1 MDQLFKEFK
10 SVSKKEWLTKVEK
23 DLKGKPIDKFN
34 WEPIDGI
41 PLTPFAHADD
51 HKKNYIPLVGKQ
63 QTNSWEIGVKIKV
76 SQIKLANQEA
86 LTALENGATAIC
98 FDLKKS
104 PTKEELKTLLNGI
117 QLEWISTHFNFNQQA
132 WKRFVGYFIDYVS
145 AQKYD
150 LQKLVCSFTFKG
162 VPVLDREDIALLST
176 YKKAVPSARFL
187 TINALQ
193 KYTDLSGTVTEIAQL
208 IKEGNQQLVALNKEG
223 LSLKEFQSSIQFAIT
238 LGDSYFFNI
247 AKIRAIKVLWQ
258 QVLQAW
264 DQDLTAKAII
274 EVHLSKTT
282 QSDDEHYNKIRAT
295 AQAMAAVIGGAKRL
309 YIHPSDAFKN
319 GEGSPFEQRIAM
331 NIQQLLQLES
341 YMDRV
346 IDPAA
351 GSYYIEQL
359 TDELAAAAWREFQ
372 ESDVR
377 P

>member
-1 MDQLFKEFK
+1 MNQLFKEFK
-10 SVSKKEWLTKVEK
+10 SVSKKEWLAKVEK

-34 WEPIDGI
+34 WEPIEGI
-41 PLTPFAHADD
+41 PLTPFAHSDD
-51 HKKNYIPLVGKQ
+51 SQEAYIPLVGKQ
-63 QTNSWEIGVKIKV
+63 QTNNWEIGVTIKV
-76 SQIKLANQEA
+76 SQIKLANQKA
-86 LTALENGATAIC
+86 LSALENGATAIC

-104 PTKEELKTLLNGI
+104 PTIEELKTLLNGI

-132 WKRFVGYFIDYVS
+132 WKRFAGYFIDYVTT
-145 AQKYD
+145 QNYD
-150 LQKLVCSFTFKG
+150 LHKLACSFTFKG
-162 VPVLDREDIALLST
+162 LPIQNSDDLAILAN
-176 YKKAVPSARFL
+176 YKKSLPPARFL
-187 TINALQ
+187 TINAIPNFTGLG
-193 KYTDLSGTVTEIAQL
+193 GTVTEISQL
-208 IKEGNQQLVALNKEG
+208 IKEGNAQLVALNKAG
-223 LSLKEFQSSIQFAIT
+223 LPLKEFKSIIQFAIT

-264 DQDLTAKAII
+264 DKDLTAKAII
-274 EVHLSKTT
+274 EVHLSKIT
-282 QSDDEHYNKIRAT
+282 QSEDEHYNKIRAT
-295 AQAMAAVIGGAKRL
+295 TQAMAAVIGGAKRL

-359 TDELAAAAWREFQ
+359 TDQLAAAAWRKFQ
-372 ESDVR
+372 K
-377 P
+377 